1 MPNPTTDDAFTT
13 RPATEADIPA
23 IAAIDARIT
32 GAAKEPYWR
41 EMFERFGKRPDRYFL
56 LAEAGGRIAGY
67 IAGEVRAW
75 EFGSPPSGWVFAIR
89 TDPDARQ
96 NKIATRLFAE
106 INAAFRARGV
116 RVVRTMIARDDELI
130 MAFFRSQGM
139 MAGPFVEL
147 EMDLDKAWPDDD
159 GGPAP

>member
-1 MPNPTTDDAFTT
+1 MTVPGDPLAI

-32 GAAKEPYWR
+32 GAAKAAYWHD
-41 EMFERFGKRPDRYFL
+41 MFERFGKRADRYFL
-56 LAEAGGRIAGY
+56 LAEADGRVAGY

-75 EFGSPPSGWVFAIR
+75 EFGSPPAGWVFAIG

-96 NKIATRLFAE
+96 QKVASRLFAE
-106 INAAFRARGV
+106 INAAFRGRGV
-116 RVVRTMIARDDELI
+116 QVVRTMIARDDELI

-147 EMDLDKAWPDDD
+147 EMDLDESWPDDD
-159 GGPAP
+159 GEPAA